1 MITAKAR
8 VNVLDRP
15 ILWTGINHNMSL
27 FIWSMK
33 VEILLSEVMI
43 LITFFDSHSVLKFPI
58 RAHKLLLLAIGLNLI
73 GGFILVFVYS
83 LSLWLWI
90 TSMVLLVKELAPILV
105 GILSELVA
113 VWT

>member
-1 MITAKAR
+1 MSQCRAVITAKAR

-33 VEILLSEVMI
+33 FEILLSKVMI
-43 LITFFDSHSVLKFPI
+43 LITFFDSHCVLKFPI
-58 RAHKLLLLAIGLNLI
+58 GAYKLLFLSIGLNLVRH
-73 GGFILVFVYS
+73 FILVFVYS

-90 TSMVLLVKELAPILV
+90 TSVVLLVEELAPILV
-105 GILSELVA
+105 RI
-113 VWT
+113 